1 MGTIIGAIV
10 GVALGIAIHFFI
22 IKPIEVRN
30 ARKWCKEHGLI
41 SCESEADKE
50 SDNG

>member
-1 MGTIIGAIV
+1 MYAIIGIAV
-10 GVALGIAIHFFI
+10 GIAIHFLI

-41 SCESEADKE
+41 PCEAETENKDEKSM
-50 SDNG
+50 

>member
-1 MGTIIGAIV
+1 MYAIIGVAI
-10 GVALGIAIHFFI
+10 GIAIHFLI

-41 SCESEADKE
+41 SDESE
-50 SDNG
+50 GR